1 MKLFKAFIALLIL
14 PVFHASFLF
23 GRSMAESLNPGTIYW
38 IPLAVFL
45 LGLNSWVLVYF
56 LFPRPT
62 WFYVLG
68 HEVTHAV
75 AIMASGGKV
84 SGFKVGKDGGHV
96 VADRTSA
103 FIALSPYLVQFY
115 PLVFGLAWGI
125 LLLIFPMW
133 KNYTIFFLSLW
144 GMSWGFHFTFTASLL
159 RSGQSDFQSQGYFF
173 SWVVILL
180 CNLWLILGVAFFWLH
195 PFPALEALSKLA
207 DCLLQSYQQSYELCR
222 QMLQACKDVFNW
234 K

>member
-1 MKLFKAFIALLIL
+1 VKPLKALIALLLL
-14 PVFHASFLF
+14 PAFHASFLF
-23 GRSMAESLNPGTIYW
+23 GREIIGALDPGSISW
-38 IPLAVFL
+38 IPLGVFL

-68 HEVTHAV
+68 HEVTHAA
-75 AIMASGGKV
+75 AILASGGRV

-103 FIALSPYLVQFY
+103 FIALSPYLVPFY
-115 PLVFGLAWGI
+115 PLVFGLVWGV
-125 LLLIFPMW
+125 LLWALPEW
-133 KNYTIFFLSLW
+133 KTYTIFFLSLW

-159 RSGQSDFQSQGYFF
+159 RSGQSDFQGQGYFF

-180 CNLWLILGVAFFWLH
+180 CNAWLVLGVAFFWLR
-195 PFPALEALSKLA
+195 PFPIQEALSRLA
-207 DCLLQSYQQSYELCR
+207 RDLLQSYGQSYGLCW
-222 QMLQACKDVFNW
+222 QMLHGLKDLFN
-234 K
+234 